1 MPRTLHIAM
10 ASDADFTIPLCL
22 AMYSMVQTAA
32 PGTHYRFHLLDNG
45 INRKLVA
52 RGGFDCVFYNVCGR
66 LAGLPCGGRFP
77 ASVYH
82 RYLIPDLLPAD
93 IDRVLY
99 LDCDIMVR
107 EDLCALYDTPMGG
120 MPIAAA
126 PWIVLGSYREE
137 YGKTLQSFPQRMGVE
152 DDGSPYFY
160 SSMLLV
166 KLQRMRREGMAK
178 KLIERTAATPKD
190 SLIWP
195 DQDIIN
201 AEFRHRI
208 AALPLRYNV
217 IPLFL
222 PTIADEPQEAQ
233 EAFRHPAIIHFAARK
248 PNILIGPRDDME
260 DAFFRLWRQSPWKR
274 CIPYPLV
281 SLRELP
287 PWAASLLRLP
297 IRLWIHRPGLLHAYG
312 ALLNILRGRRPA

>member
-22 AMYSMVQTAA
+22 AMHSMVQTAN

-52 RGGFDCVFYNVCGR
+52 RGDFDCVFYDVRGR

-77 ASVYH
+77 ASAYH
-82 RYLIPDLLPAD
+82 RYLIPELLPAD

-107 EDLCALYDTPMGG
+107 EDLCALYDMPLGDR
-120 MPIAAA
+120 PIAAV
-126 PWIVLGSYREE
+126 PWLVLGGYREE

-152 DDGSPYFY
+152 DDGTPYFY

-166 KLQRMRREGMAK
+166 NLQQMRREGMAK
-178 KLIERTAATPKD
+178 KLIECTASSPESA
-190 SLIWP
+190 LCWP
-195 DQDIIN
+195 DQDVIN
-201 AEFRHRI
+201 AVFRHRI
-208 AALPLRYNV
+208 ASLPLRYNV

-222 PTIADEPQEAQ
+222 PTIADESQEAR
-233 EAFRHPAIIHFAARK
+233 EAFLHPAIVHFAARK

-260 DAFFRLWRQSPWKR
+260 HAFFRLWRQSPWKR

-287 PWAASLLRLP
+287 PWIASLLRLP
-297 IRLWIHRPGLLHAYG
+297 MRLCIRHPKLLHAYG
-312 ALLNILRGRRPA
+312 ALLNTLRKRCL

>member
-22 AMYSMVQTAA
+22 AMRSMVQTAN

-45 INRKLVA
+45 VNRGLVA
-52 RGGFDCVFYNVCGR
+52 RGAFDCVFYDVRGR
-66 LAGLPCGGRFP
+66 LAGLPSGGRFP

-107 EDLCALYDTPMGG
+107 EDLCALYDSPLGD
-120 MPIAAA
+120 MPIAAV
-126 PWIVLGSYREE
+126 PWLVLGGYREE
-137 YGKTLQSFPQRMGVE
+137 YGKTLRSFPQRMGVE

-160 SSMLLV
+160 SSMLLID
-166 KLQRMRREGMAK
+166 LQQMRQEEMTK
-178 KLIERTAATPKD
+178 KLISRTAASPKNA
-190 SLIWP
+190 LCWP

-208 AALPLRYNV
+208 AALPQRYNV

-222 PTIADEPQEAQ
+222 PTINDEEQEAR
-233 EAFRHPAIIHFAARK
+233 EAFRHPAIVHFAARK
-248 PNILIGPRDDME
+248 PNILTGPRDAME
-260 DAFFRLWRQSPWKR
+260 EAFFRLWRQSPWQH

-287 PWAASLLRLP
+287 LWAAALLRLP
-297 IRLWIHRPGLLHAYG
+297 IRLWIRRPKLLHAYG
-312 ALLNILRGRRPA
+312 TLLNTLRGRRP